1 MKKIFSICLFF
12 AFVGMNAQFAQI
24 DKILDELENRYGI
37 SEELKNENIDGLK
50 FVQIKEFET
59 YTERIIIEVKGKTA
73 TFVEIF
79 DEKDTG
85 ESGTNV
91 FTGDY
96 IRTNKNMISFRFDK
110 LEGKKTAVPKV
121 LNLLLTKY
129 NDTIYLL
136 NYQTKERWIE
146 HKKLETKK

>member
-24 DKILDELENRYGI
+24 NKILDELENRYGI

-85 ESGTNV
+85 ESGINV

-110 LEGKKTAVPKV
+110 LEGKKTVVPKV

>member
-24 DKILDELENRYGI
+24 NKILDELENRYGI

-59 YTERIIIEVKGKTA
+59 YTERTIIEIKGKTA
-73 TFVEIF
+73 TFIEIF
-79 DEKDTG
+79 DEKIG
-85 ESGTNV
+85 EKSRSNI

-96 IRTNKNMISFRFDK
+96 IRTNRNIVSFRFDK

-129 NDTIYLL
+129 NDTVYLL

-146 HKKLETKK
+146 YKKQETKK

>member
-24 DKILDELENRYGI
+24 NKILDELENRYGI

-121 LNLLLTKY
+121 LNLLLTRY

>member
-12 AFVGMNAQFAQI
+12 VFVGMNAQFAQMN
-24 DKILDELENRYGI
+24 KILDELENRYGI

-59 YTERIIIEVKGKTA
+59 YTERTIIEIKGKTA
-73 TFVEIF
+73 TFIEVF

-85 ESGTNV
+85 ESGANV

-96 IRTNKNMISFRFDK
+96 IRTNKNMLSFRFDK

-121 LNLLLTKY
+121 INLLLTKY

>member
-12 AFVGMNAQFAQI
+12 AFVGMHAQFAQMN
-24 DKILDELENRYGI
+24 KILDELENRYGI

>member
-24 DKILDELENRYGI
+24 NKILDELENRYGI

-136 NYQTKERWIE
+136 NNQTKERWIE
-146 HKKLETKK
+146 HKKLENKK

>member
-24 DKILDELENRYGI
+24 NKILDELENRYGI

-129 NDTIYLL
+129 NDSIYLL

-146 HKKLETKK
+146 HKKLENKK

>member
-24 DKILDELENRYGI
+24 NKILDELENRYGI

-50 FVQIKEFET
+50 FVQIKEFEA

-121 LNLLLTKY
+121 LNLLLTRY